1 MNPKLAFA
9 LSAALA
15 ATACSSPNRPE
26 RTANPPAAEQ
36 CLALKQAQIENTQIT
51 KVQWSNDGLV
61 GADRM
66 SSLTGGS
73 ASGKQAG
80 PHCVVEGEIGARTG
94 VDGKPY
100 GTKFQMRLPQNW
112 NRRFLFQGGGG
123 LDGFV
128 APALGSIPVRTS
140 TAVPALTRGY
150 AVVSMD
156 GGHPTPTPDFGAD
169 PQARLDF
176 AYQSTGKVTQA
187 AKQLIQK
194 LYHAAPQH
202 SYFMGCSN
210 GGREAMIAAQRYPT
224 EFDGVIAA
232 NPGFRLSR
240 AAVAQVWDTHQFMK
254 IAPKNSDGRKILAN
268 ALTQADLDKVS
279 QAVLNRCD
287 AKDGLKDGVIN
298 AWESCGFR
306 PETAGLSPAKTAVLK
321 AVFDGAKNSKGE
333 QIYSGWFYDS
343 GINTDDWRRW
353 KLGTSQ
359 TAEPNARNVTLGFG
373 SLKWYFMTPPVPD
386 FDLSRFDFDKDT
398 PKTYATGKINDAT
411 DTDMSAFKNNGG
423 KFIIVT
429 GISDPVF
436 SAKDQRDWFT
446 AMQRDT
452 PYAQGFSRMF
462 MVPGMTHCGG
472 GKAFDDF
479 DPLTALENW
488 HDNGQA
494 PEFLTAKGKSFPDRS
509 MPLCAYPKT
518 AVYKGG
524 DEKKAESFVCE

>member
-1 MNPKLAFA
+1 
-9 LSAALA
+9 
-15 ATACSSPNRPE
+15 
-26 RTANPPAAEQ
+26 
-36 CLALKQAQIENTQIT
+36 
-51 KVQWSNDGLV
+51 
-61 GADRM
+61 
-66 SSLTGGS
+66 
-73 ASGKQAG
+73 
-80 PHCVVEGEIGARTG
+80 
-94 VDGKPY
+94 
-100 GTKFQMRLPQNW
+100 MRLPQNW
-112 NRRFLFQGGGG
+112 NRKFLFQGGGG
-123 LDGFV
+123 VDGFV

-140 TAVPALTRGY
+140 SATPALARGY

-176 AYQSTGKVTQA
+176 AYQSTGKVTKV

-194 LYHAAPQH
+194 LYQSAPQR

-240 AAVAQVWDTHQFMK
+240 AAVAEVWDTHQLMK
-254 IAPKNSDGRKILAN
+254 IAPKNSDGHKILAN
-268 ALTQADLDKVS
+268 ALTQADLDQVS

-298 AWESCGFR
+298 AWESCDFR
-306 PETAGLSPAKTAVLK
+306 PEMAGLSPAKTAALK

-343 GINTDDWRRW
+343 GINGEDWRRW

-359 TAEPNARNVTLGFG
+359 TAEPNARNITLGYG

-386 FDLSRFDFDKDT
+386 FDLSRFDFDTDT

-411 DTDMSAFKNNGG
+411 DTDMGAFQKNGG

-436 SAKDQRDWFT
+436 SAKDQRDWFV

-452 PYAQGFSRMF
+452 PNAENFSRMF
-462 MVPGMTHCGG
+462 MVPGMNHCGG
-472 GKAFDDF
+472 GKAFDNF

-488 HDNGQA
+488 HDKNQA
-494 PEFLTAKGKSFPDRS
+494 PEFLVAQGKSFPDRS
-509 MPLCAYPKT
+509 MPLCAYPKI

-524 DEKKAESFVCE
+524 DGQKAESFVCE